1 MKVSTPFALI
11 IRVSNE
17 VKNMHTKRTGPVLLL
32 AVLLSTSVGAQQPQK
47 ASVESYTAVASN
59 ISEIA
64 RAGLTPL
71 DIEIRR
77 YTDDGENERLM
88 TAFDEKGPQGL
99 IDALQKTPAVG
110 FMRAPGQLAYEFH
123 YARVISEKDGVRRIL
138 MLTDRPMSFGEAVN
152 RGRSTD
158 YPFTMMDLRIDASG
172 RGEGK
177 LFLVTKLL
185 RSGDLFILENF
196 VAQPIVISEVKR
208 RTS

>member
-1 MKVSTPFALI
+1 MQTTRFAL
-11 IRVSNE
+11 
-17 VKNMHTKRTGPVLLL
+17 VLAF
-32 AVLLSTSVGAQQPQK
+32 AVLLSTSGGAQQPT
-47 ASVESYTAVASN
+47 AAAGDSYSAVASN

-64 RAGLTPL
+64 PAGITPL

-77 YTDDGENERLM
+77 FTDAGENERLM

-138 MLTDRPMSFGEAVN
+138 LLTDRPIGFFEAVN
-152 RGRSTD
+152 RGRSID

-177 LFLVTKLL
+177 LFLVTKIS

-196 VAQPIVISEVKR
+196 ASQPIVISEVKR
-208 RTS
+208 KTR

>member
-1 MKVSTPFALI
+1 MQTTPFAL
-11 IRVSNE
+11 
-17 VKNMHTKRTGPVLLL
+17 VL
-32 AVLLSTSVGAQQPQK
+32 AFTVLLSTSGGAQQPP
-47 ASVESYTAVASN
+47 AAAGESYTAVASN

-64 RAGLTPL
+64 PAGITPL

-77 YTDDGENERLM
+77 FTDAGENERLM
-88 TAFDEKGPQGL
+88 TAFDEKGQQGL

-110 FMRAPGQLAYEFH
+110 FLRAPGQLAYEFH

-138 MLTDRPMSFGEAVN
+138 LLTDRPIGFFEAVN
-152 RGRSTD
+152 RGRSID

-177 LFLVTKLL
+177 LFLVTKIS

-196 VAQPIVISEVKR
+196 ASQPIVISEMKR
-208 RTS
+208 KSR